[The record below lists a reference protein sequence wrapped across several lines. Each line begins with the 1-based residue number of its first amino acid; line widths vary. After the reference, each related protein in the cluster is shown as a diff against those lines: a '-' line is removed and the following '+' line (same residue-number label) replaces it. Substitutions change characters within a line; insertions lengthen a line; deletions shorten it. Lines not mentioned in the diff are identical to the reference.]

1 MFDLIMLGL
10 VLAGVVAISRA
21 PAPKQEAETP
31 QRPAPDVWTPQTD
44 WRRFHKP
51 TYLRRGVVPGSGQAR
66 STRTL
71 PDDFCGEAE
80 EERSCANQSAK
91 ISWDKDPFPLIPL
104 HRKGTG
110 SLMSLTE
117 HG

>member
-31 QRPAPDVWTPQTD
+31 QRPASDVWTPQTD

-66 STRTL
+66 STRHGGQRMSVPKPAFG
-71 PDDFCGEAE
+71 PDEGEA
-80 EERSCANQSAK
+80 R
-91 ISWDKDPFPLIPL
+91 
-104 HRKGTG
+104 
-110 SLMSLTE
+110 
-117 HG
+117 